1 MRKRILSFLLALV
14 MVLGM
19 IPAMAPAASAASGFD
34 WVQIRL
40 MEDYP
45 DGYYDEY
52 GHFTSQKP
60 YDYDYDYS
68 RYMHYSDGVLTLHNC
83 HGRLLT
89 CDSVEGLDSLTI
101 VLEGDNSFT
110 QILSDIPVVIKG
122 TGTLTLTMHITTLS
136 NGFKAPGLTIQGG
149 MVKGDKLEINKSNS
163 GITIDGGA
171 LEAKTLDLYSKSFID
186 LEAGNL
192 TLANNRYDFVFK
204 AKQLWQAHRVI
215 FDIYDSYWTWLDK
228 YIPDLKTN
236 DGVESRYWCI
246 TDDDDRNVNPN
257 MQKGVPPS
265 GTRRGLLVEWYAYD
279 LTRMTSY
286 PEMPKGKKSTDVVVT
301 TDAYEFSMNAIPLTS
316 GWVDYGFRQSETM
329 IVTDSDGNEIFSRT
343 RDDADASATPITYN
357 MEGLPAG
364 KYKVQ
369 MTVRFYDS
377 NDKEKKSLTYTYNVD
392 RQLSSIL
399 AIGGYVPAGTVV
411 YAKVYKARTD
421 ECVAEER
428 IVTEN
433 SDEAFMA
440 FFTDLEPGKYDVK
453 FKSTGYLDA
462 VGTVEVG
469 PKELGS
475 IALEMVKIPLSFRS
489 MNPYASVEERE
500 KGLTDLGTVQLGSAE
515 TDIDFYGFPNKL
527 DQEFT
532 IKGWVAGRSI
542 TVTKDGKEFYKRTY
556 EENEAFG
563 WNLKENI
570 DDGGTYR
577 IKLVAFVKNGS
588 NVSEIS
594 HTFQIKVE
602 GSNIRSVNVDGI
614 GTPVIGKAP
623 STINTATTDAA
634 GAYIDKVVWAYYS
647 NEMGGSWIN
656 MPAGKVFE
664 AGKRYM
670 AIVEM
675 EHEDGYSFALDRGDM
690 YGSINGN
697 KAIVSPVYS
706 TDELALELEYTPVTT
721 PAFTTQPQSTEAPEG
736 GSGFVNWML
745 NFEPS
750 KLEILRYDGDRPS
763 YNYETLN
770 VRTRSAQV
778 EPSTDAY
785 CIRAYYNDKDYVD
798 SAKFHVYKMNP
809 EAPFTDVKEG
819 DFFYDPV
826 LWALENGITTGTG
839 DGTTFEPNTPC
850 TRGQVVT
857 FLWRAAGKPEP
868 TNAKNP
874 FKDVKT
880 SDYFYKAVL
889 WAKEKNITSGTGDGT
904 TFEPNATCTRGQ
916 IVTFLSRA
924 KNGQPTTTKNPFK
937 DVAANAF
944 YYNPVLWAV
953 ENKITTGTG
962 DGTTFEPNANCTRG
976 QVVTFLYRAFVK

>member
-1 MRKRILSFLLALV
+1 MKKRLISLLLALV
-14 MVLGM
+14 MVLSL
-19 IPAMAPAASAASGFD
+19 IPAMAPEVHAISFD
-34 WVQIRL
+34 WVQVNQ
-40 MEDYP
+40 MDDYP

-60 YDYDYDYS
+60 YDYDYGNYI
-68 RYMHYSDGVLTLHNC
+68 HYSDGVVTLHNC
-83 HGRLLT
+83 HGRLLS
-89 CDSVEGLDSLTI
+89 CDSGKGLDTLTI
-101 VLEGDNSFT
+101 VLEGDNSFK
-110 QILSDIPVVIKG
+110 QIRSDVPVVIKG

-136 NGFKAPGLTIQGG
+136 NGLEVPDLTIKGG
-149 MVKGDKLEINKSNS
+149 MVKCDKLEITRSKR

-171 LEAKTLDLYSKSFID
+171 LEAKKVDVTKDCFID

-192 TLANNRYDFVFK
+192 TLENNRYDFVFP
-204 AKQLWQAHRVI
+204 AKQLWSAHRVI
-215 FDIYDSYWTWLDK
+215 FSIYDSYWTWKDE
-228 YIPDLKTN
+228 YIPDLNTN
-236 DGVESRYWCI
+236 SGVESRYWCI
-246 TDDDDRNVNPN
+246 TNDDNQHVDPN

-279 LTRMTSY
+279 VSRMTSY

-343 RDDADASATPITYN
+343 RDDADASPTPITYN
-357 MEGLPAG
+357 MEGLPGG

-392 RQLSSIL
+392 RQTSTIL
-399 AIGGYVPAGTVV
+399 AIGGFVPADTVV

-469 PKELGS
+469 PKEVGT

-527 DQEFT
+527 DLEFT

-542 TVTKDGKEFYKRTY
+542 TVTKDGQEFYKRTY
-556 EENEAFG
+556 EENEIFG

-577 IKLVAFVKNGS
+577 ITLVAFVENGS

-647 NEMGGSWIN
+647 NEMGGSWTN

-675 EHEDGYSFALDRGDM
+675 EHEDGYSFPLNREDM

-697 KAIVSPVYS
+697 KAVLS
-706 TDELALELEYTPVTT
+706 TNYDNDELALDYEVTPITN
-721 PAFTTQPQSTEAPEG
+721 PAFTTQPESTEAPEG
-736 GSGFVNWML
+736 GSGFVNWIL

-763 YNYETLN
+763 AKYNTLS

-798 SAKFHVYKMNP
+798 SAKFHVYKMAP
-809 EAPFTDVKEG
+809 EAPFYDVPSDSYYNDPVVWAVENGITNGVSDLLFGSEDSCLRAHVVTFLHRAAGNPAPTSTRNPFTDVKST
-819 DFFYDPV
+819 DFFYKPV
-826 LWALENGITTGTG
+826 LWAVEKGITSGTSA
-839 DGTTFEPNTPC
+839 TTFGSFDTCN
-850 TRGQVVT
+850 RAAVVT
-857 FLWRAAGKPEP
+857 FLWRAAGSPNP
-868 TNAKNP
+868 NSNKNP
-874 FKDVKT
+874 FVDVKST
-880 SDYFYKAVL
+880 DFFYK
-889 WAKEKNITSGTGDGT
+889 
-904 TFEPNATCTRGQ
+904 
-916 IVTFLSRA
+916 
-924 KNGQPTTTKNPFK
+924 
-937 DVAANAF
+937 
-944 YYNPVLWAV
+944 PVLWAV
-953 ENKITTGTG
+953 ENGITAGLDATHFGPTSG
-962 DGTTFEPNANCTRG
+962 CNRA
-976 QVVTFLYRAFVK
+976 QVVTFLYRAYN